1 MKMFSVPQ
9 SMCSTDGAGFNLCKS
24 DSLLTAFYQITTKND
39 EKISGKIVMA
49 DVGCQHDG
57 LLETSFDD
65 DEMSGLSLSHVLP
78 HRGQSRPQQ
87 DFQCQVN
94 RDTEIQ
100 TSHIIDVDDFIEKK
114 DSGVD
119 PVFDDKTSIL
129 ELEEKI
135 RYRKNEVL
143 EIFYVLH
150 IFTFYRSLI
159 AALAVSERK
168 NVDQAAESE
177 KNLMELRENLQFADK
192 RLDRKLRQL
201 EKLNSALT
209 LSRAEAEDWRAVG
222 TEYQQLSTEH
232 QREIQSLVALL
243 GLCYSTNLRI
253 YN

>member
-1 MKMFSVPQ
+1 
-9 SMCSTDGAGFNLCKS
+9 
-24 DSLLTAFYQITTKND
+24 
-39 EKISGKIVMA
+39 MA

-57 LLETSFDD
+57 VLETSFDD

-243 GLCYSTNLRI
+243 GLCYFTNLRI